1 MAEIPLILHQIWLD
15 ASTDDNSHPPE
26 KYLTSKYILSMTKVN
41 PEMQYHFWNM
51 RAAKEL
57 FRHPRLRRWKEF
69 YFGLDDLIEQ
79 CDFLRYA
86 ILFIQ
91 GGVYIDCDLTAVRP
105 LKPLLQ
111 SVGELMLVPNLTQCD
126 VTLRHNRMTVPAAI
140 SNSVMGSAPN
150 HHFWSELMDYIM
162 YRYDKTTPVL
172 YSTGP
177 VAIGNF
183 TQLMYYSIDDRP
195 EWYINNRLVLW
206 EEVPDSVETTGPLE
220 GPYLHNNRF
229 MGSWWQ
235 LQPQMLCKTALY
247 YLRSNVMRIV
257 IWIIITVVLLI
268 IALRYYPPT
277 YLGSLLESTLRAH
290 WNPGS
295 SGQLW
300 LTLAGGALIVGCGLI
315 FAGVKCA
322 TKIDN
327 QAEQWD
333 VLVNIGIVITAL
345 SLIVG
350 SRSILKP

>member
-1 MAEIPLILHQIWLD
+1 MTNIPLIIHQIWLD
-15 ASTDDNSHPPE
+15 RSTDENSHPPK
-26 KYLTSKYILSMTKVN
+26 KYLTPQYTLGIA
-41 PEMQYHFWNM
+41 EMNVDFEYRFWNM

-57 FRHPRLRRWKEF
+57 FRHPRLQRWKEF
-69 YFGLDDLIEQ
+69 YYSLDDLIEQ

-86 ILFIQ
+86 ILFIH
-91 GGVYIDCDLTAVRP
+91 GGVYIDCDITAVRP
-105 LKPLLQ
+105 LKPLVQ
-111 SVGELMLVPNLTQCD
+111 SVEELMLVPNLTSCD
-126 VTLRHNRMTVPAAI
+126 VTRRHNRMTVPAAI

-150 HHFWSELMDYIM
+150 HHFWSELMNYIM

-195 EWYINNRLVLW
+195 EWYISNRLVLW
-206 EEVPDSVETTGPLE
+206 EEVGVTGTTVER
-220 GPYLHNNRF
+220 PYLHNNRF

-235 LQPQMLCKTALY
+235 LKPSMLCKTGLY
-247 YLRSNVMRIV
+247 YLRSNVVRII
-257 IWIIITVVLLI
+257 IWIIVTLVLLI
-268 IALRYYPPT
+268 LVLRYYPPT
-277 YLGSLLESTLRAH
+277 YLGNLLELSLRAH

-295 SGQLW
+295 SRQLW
-300 LTLAGGALIVGCGLI
+300 LRLAGGALITGLGLI
-315 FAGVKCA
+315 FTGVKCA

-333 VLVNIGIVITAL
+333 VLVNIGIFVMAL

-350 SRSILKP
+350 SRSVLLL